1 MTKLTQSVDAV
12 TITATSAAGMNIADT
27 VRFHA
32 FNPRGLVKT
41 QRRIDDAVRALVD
54 AGVVRSGAHLAYGSL
69 DTFHHDAMWAALDKK
84 VSAIS
89 LSSMISAYE
98 HRNAAATAFVVENG
112 GVVAAPVN
120 ISG

>member
-1 MTKLTQSVDAV
+1 MWRNQMAKRTQSFDAV

-69 DTFHHDAMWAALDKK
+69 DKK

>member
-1 MTKLTQSVDAV
+1 MRSGAHLAYGSLDTFLSR
-12 TITATSAAGMNIADT
+12 AAHI
-27 VRFHA
+27 
-32 FNPRGLVKT
+32 
-41 QRRIDDAVRALVD
+41 AVRALVD